1 MGYLVKLAFKNI
13 FRHKLRTIVSISAII
28 VAIIVVVFARG
39 LINGMINSTYS
50 DYFHYQ
56 SGHVRVINKEYEQK
70 ERLLSLNHTVSGFSE
85 EEGLDTM
92 FEEFNNIE
100 GVERVIPRLKFGAIV
115 STGDELVEMMGWG
128 VDSQKELDFTNL
140 GENIAEGRMVEKGK
154 MEVVMGDSL
163 LQDLNKEVGDKVTI
177 VYNTAFSSLKGA
189 TFKIVGKVDSN
200 LKLLDEKLFYL
211 PLSVAQRQ
219 LYLDGQTTE
228 ILFELKD
235 RNLAGETSNKIN
247 ALLSNKGVADKYE
260 AINWREGGG
269 IISFFDLAKNIYN
282 VIYIFIVGLASFV
295 VINTLIMIVKERTQ
309 EIGMMSSL
317 GLKKSSILKLFIFEG
332 TVMGIIGSFIGAVFG
347 GIITKVLSTVGLD
360 FTQAFEG
367 MGEEIIMSTII
378 YPEHSISNLIF
389 AFFLGVI
396 IVSLASIIP
405 ARRAANLEPT
415 DALRDIE

>member
-50 DYFHYQ
+50 DYFQYQ
-56 SGHVRVINKEYEQK
+56 SGHVRVINEEYEQK

-85 EEGLDTM
+85 EEGLQTM
-92 FEEFNNIE
+92 VDEFSNIN
-100 GVERVIPRLKFGAIV
+100 GVKRVLPRLKFGAIV

-128 VDSQKELDFTNL
+128 VEPQRELEFTDLANNL
-140 GENIAEGRMVEKGK
+140 AEGRMVEKGK
-154 MEVVMGDSL
+154 REVVMGDSL
-163 LQDLNKEVGDKVTI
+163 LEDLNKEVGEKVTI

-211 PLSVAQRQ
+211 PLDIAQRQ

-228 ILFELKD
+228 ILFELED
-235 RNLAGETSNKIN
+235 QTLAGETDKKIN
-247 ALLSNKGVADKYE
+247 ELLASKGVADKYKV
-260 AINWREGGG
+260 INWREGGG
-269 IISFFDLAKNIYN
+269 IIAFFDLAKNIYN
-282 VIYIFIVGLASFV
+282 IIYIFIVGLASFV

-317 GLKKSSILKLFIFEG
+317 GLKKTAILKLFIYEG
-332 TVMGIIGSFIGAVFG
+332 TAMGVIGSFIGAILG
-347 GIITKVLSTVGLD
+347 GIITKVLSTTGLD

-367 MGEEIIMSTII
+367 MGEELIMSTII

-389 AFFLGVI
+389 AFFLGVV